1 MKSDKLAHK
10 SSRLFYLF
18 ISPWIIGF
26 CVFTLF
32 PMLFSL
38 FTSFTNWNGL
48 SLPEFIGFSNYVNI
62 FTVDRLFQTSLKNTL
77 YYVVVSVPL
86 NLLLSIVLALMLNQ
100 RLPATNLFRAIFY
113 LPTICTGVAS
123 YITWLYLYNPNFG
136 FINVLLSRL
145 GIQGPGWLSDINT
158 AMPSLILMDMFVCGT
173 SMTVVLASLQD
184 TPKMYY
190 EAANLD
196 GANKWQQFVHVTFP
210 VISPVVFF
218 NLLMTLIKGLQI
230 FTQPYVMT
238 EGGPANATY
247 VYGLHLYKTAFLYT
261 RFGYASA
268 LAWVL
273 FLLLIALSGIIFA
286 TSKFWVF
293 YREDVD

>member
-1 MKSDKLAHK
+1 
-10 SSRLFYLF
+10 
-18 ISPWIIGF
+18 
-26 CVFTLF
+26 
-32 PMLFSL
+32 
-38 FTSFTNWNGL
+38 
-48 SLPEFIGFSNYVNI
+48 
-62 FTVDRLFQTSLKNTL
+62 
-77 YYVVVSVPL
+77 
-86 NLLLSIVLALMLNQ
+86 
-100 RLPATNLFRAIFY
+100 
-113 LPTICTGVAS
+113 
-123 YITWLYLYNPNFG
+123 
-136 FINVLLSRL
+136 
-145 GIQGPGWLSDINT
+145 
-158 AMPSLILMDMFVCGT
+158 MDMFVCGT

-210 VISPVVFF
+210 MISPVVFL

>member
-1 MKSDKLAHK
+1 M
-10 SSRLFYLF
+10 
-18 ISPWIIGF
+18 
-26 CVFTLF
+26 
-32 PMLFSL
+32 
-38 FTSFTNWNGL
+38 
-48 SLPEFIGFSNYVNI
+48 
-62 FTVDRLFQTSLKNTL
+62 
-77 YYVVVSVPL
+77 
-86 NLLLSIVLALMLNQ
+86 
-100 RLPATNLFRAIFY
+100 
-113 LPTICTGVAS
+113 
-123 YITWLYLYNPNFG
+123 
-136 FINVLLSRL
+136 
-145 GIQGPGWLSDINT
+145 
-158 AMPSLILMDMFVCGT
+158 
-173 SMTVVLASLQD
+173 
-184 TPKMYY
+184 
-190 EAANLD
+190 
-196 GANKWQQFVHVTFP
+196 
-210 VISPVVFF
+210 ISPVVFF

>member
-1 MKSDKLAHK
+1 M
-10 SSRLFYLF
+10 
-18 ISPWIIGF
+18 
-26 CVFTLF
+26 
-32 PMLFSL
+32 
-38 FTSFTNWNGL
+38 
-48 SLPEFIGFSNYVNI
+48 
-62 FTVDRLFQTSLKNTL
+62 
-77 YYVVVSVPL
+77 PL
-86 NLLLSIVLALMLNQ
+86 NLLLSIVLALMLNR

-210 VISPVVFF
+210 HDQPGGVLQPPDDADQGTSDLHPALCHDGGRTGQRDLCLRPAPVKRSDRR
-218 NLLMTLIKGLQI
+218 NLQ
-230 FTQPYVMT
+230 
-238 EGGPANATY
+238 
-247 VYGLHLYKTAFLYT
+247 
-261 RFGYASA
+261 
-268 LAWVL
+268 
-273 FLLLIALSGIIFA
+273 
-286 TSKFWVF
+286 
-293 YREDVD
+293 